1 MAGAVALA
9 AGHPSFVPDNSQRE
23 VTYVAC
29 LLAQL
34 VSATKYPFMR
44 WRR

>member
-9 AGHPSFVPDNSQRE
+9 AGHPSFVPGNSQRE
-23 VTYVAC
+23 FTYVSC